1 MGILAYVRD
10 AAVVKFFMLLV
21 GAPVLRIYTYL
32 SNLSSDYNNNNDFE
46 WVLGLNSPA
55 QSHLSPSGSVQQA
68 VVDSLVEDSDD
79 GLIILLYIG
88 DRGWMWVCR

>member
-1 MGILAYVRD
+1 MHPFLEYIR
-10 AAVVKFFMLLV
+10 
-21 GAPVLRIYTYL
+21 TYL
-32 SNLSSDYNNNNDFE
+32 ISLQIIVTNNNNSDFE

-68 VVDSLVEDSDD
+68 VTSLVEDSDD

>member
-1 MGILAYVRD
+1 MHPFLEYIR
-10 AAVVKFFMLLV
+10 
-21 GAPVLRIYTYL
+21 TYL
-32 SNLSSDYNNNNDFE
+32 ISLQIIVTNNNNNDFE

-68 VVDSLVEDSDD
+68 MLDYLVEDSDD

-88 DRGWMWVCR
+88 DRGWLWVCR